1 MPTPS
6 ARAGQ
11 PCSYFRANSAGQ
23 CTIHAVYKFTRH
35 FLDEEPSMRSR
46 LLAMAAA
53 CILTVAALSQ
63 QSNSQQTSS
72 PQSSTPKSQIQKK
85 QPAALAPEPDNTA
98 TKPDSSSEQKPAPQG
113 SFDKEKDK
121 EEHYDMTEAAPV
133 ATHHQITVD
142 GKLLKYTA
150 TAGRLP
156 IKRGD
161 GRIEA
166 EMFYVA
172 YTLDGQDAPKRPL
185 TFAFNGGPG
194 SASIWLHMGA
204 LGPKHVVLQPDGF
217 MPPAPYHMEDNPYTL
232 LDKSDLVLIDA
243 IGTGFSRAADTEQ
256 FKKFWGLKGDIEAF
270 SEFIRLYITRNERW
284 SSPLFLFG
292 ESYGTTRAA
301 GIAGYLA
308 DRGISFNGITLL
320 SSVLNFETLEETK
333 TNDQP
338 YIFLI
343 PSFTMIAGF
352 HHKLAPDLA
361 QDMNHARQESEQWAF
376 GDYAMALAK
385 GDALTPQEREKTIEQ
400 LARYTGLSKEVVDEA
415 NLRINVGK
423 FTHYL
428 LIDQKLRVGRL
439 DGRYTGPDPNG
450 LLDTPFYDPTGSA
463 TQPPFTS
470 VFNNYIRTELGYKT
484 DMPYNVRAQSG
495 GIPWDW
501 GSANDGFPDT
511 ASAMR
516 QAIVKN
522 PYLKILV
529 MEGYYDL
536 ATPYFAANYALQHL
550 DLPQKYRDNI
560 SYATYEAGHMVY
572 LPTEGLKK
580 MKADQANFMVK
591 AGAQ

>member
-1 MPTPS
+1 
-6 ARAGQ
+6 
-11 PCSYFRANSAGQ
+11 
-23 CTIHAVYKFTRH
+23 
-35 FLDEEPSMRSR
+35 MRWP
-46 LLAMAAA
+46 LLA
-53 CILTVAALSQ
+53 LLLLSLWASRQ
-63 QSNSQQTSS
+63 THSSQ
-72 PQSSTPKSQIQKK
+72 PPKSQNQKK
-85 QPAALAPEPDNTA
+85 QSAAQASTEPESA
-98 TKPDSSSEQKPAPQG
+98 KPDTSAEQKPAAPQAF
-113 SFDKEKDK
+113 SDKDKEKDK
-121 EEHYDMTEAAPV
+121 EEHYDMTEAPPV

-172 YTLDGQDAPKRPL
+172 YTLDGQDAAKRPL

-204 LGPKHVVLQPDGF
+204 LGPKRVVLQPDGF
-217 MPPAPYHMEDNPYTL
+217 MPPAPYRMEDNPYTL

-243 IGTGFSRAADTEQ
+243 IGTGFSRTADSEL
-256 FKKFWGLKGDIEAF
+256 FKKFWGVKGDIEAF

-284 SSPLFLFG
+284 SSPLFILG

-320 SSVLNFETLEETK
+320 SSVLNFETLEETN

-343 PSFTMIAGF
+343 PSFTMIAAY
-352 HHKLAPDLA
+352 HHKLAPDLM
-361 QDMNHARQESEQWAF
+361 QDLTRTRQESEQWAF
-376 GDYAMALAK
+376 GEYAQALAK
-385 GDALTPQEREKTIEQ
+385 GDALTPPERDKIIEQ

-415 NLRINVGK
+415 NLRINVRK

-470 VFNNYIRTELGYKT
+470 VFNNYVRTELGYKT
-484 DMPYNVRAQSG
+484 DMPYYVRAQDIG
-495 GIPWDW
+495 FDKWDW
-501 GSANDGFPDT
+501 GSAIQGFPDT

-536 ATPYFAANYALQHL
+536 ATPYFAANYAIQHL

-560 SYATYEAGHMVY
+560 SFTTYEAGHMVY
-572 LPTEGLKK
+572 LPMDGLKK
-580 MKADQANFMVK
+580 MKADQAGFMEK
-591 AGAQ
+591 AGAP

>member
-1 MPTPS
+1 MNRFIKAFAVSFLSFVFFVPTS
-6 ARAGQ
+6 
-11 PCSYFRANSAGQ
+11 
-23 CTIHAVYKFTRH
+23 
-35 FLDEEPSMRSR
+35 
-46 LLAMAAA
+46 
-53 CILTVAALSQ
+53 LTQ
-63 QSNSQQTSS
+63 QSDTSK
-72 PQSSTPKSQIQKK
+72 PPAKNKAQAQPEKPAETPAK
-85 QPAALAPEPDNTA
+85 PENP
-98 TKPDSSSEQKPAPQG
+98 EQKPAPQPSHESG
-113 SFDKEKDK
+113 DKEKDKEK
-121 EEHYDMTEAAPV
+121 EEHYDMTEVAPV
-133 ATHHQITVD
+133 VTHHQTTVD

-161 GRIEA
+161 GKVEA

-172 YTLDGQDAPKRPL
+172 YTLDGLDASKRPL

-204 LGPKHVVLQPDGF
+204 LGPRKVVLQPDGF
-217 MPPAPYHMEDNPYTL
+217 MPPAPYRIEDNASTL
-232 LDKSDLVLIDA
+232 LDKSDLVMIDA
-243 IGTGFSRAADTEQ
+243 INTGFSRAENAEML
-256 FKKFWGLKGDIEAF
+256 KKFFGVKGDIEAF

-284 SSPLFLFG
+284 SSPLFLLG
-292 ESYGTTRAA
+292 ESYGTTRSA

-320 SSVLNFETLEETK
+320 STVLNFETLEENN

-338 YIFLI
+338 YIFLV
-343 PSFTMIAGF
+343 PSFTMIAGD
-352 HHKLAPDLA
+352 HHKLAPDFA
-361 QDMNHARQESEQWAF
+361 QDMNRARQESEQWAF
-376 GDYAMALAK
+376 TEYAQALAK
-385 GDALTPQEREKTIEQ
+385 GDALTPQERQKVIDQ
-400 LARYTGLSKEVVDEA
+400 LAHFTGLSREVIDEA
-415 NLRINVGK
+415 NLRINVRK

-439 DGRYTGPDPNG
+439 DARYTGPDPNG
-450 LLDTPFYDPTGSA
+450 LLDTPMYDPTGSA

-484 DMPYNVRAQSG
+484 DTPYYVRAQDAGFDRGAG
-495 GIPWDW
+495 GSPIH
-501 GSANDGFPDT
+501 GFPEP

-536 ATPYFAANYALQHL
+536 ATPYYAANYTVDHL
-550 DLPQKYRDNI
+550 NLPPKYRDNI
-560 SYATYEAGHMVY
+560 SFATYDAGHMVY
-572 LPTEGLKK
+572 LPADGLKK
-580 MKADQANFMVK
+580 MKADQAAFMGK